1 MWCDFT
7 ILANTLKYLTILD
20 KTWKRSA
27 RFDRYACDVTWRR
40 LVSPLA
46 GLDSRWATWSTY
58 VSSDASPRAQNMTMM
73 HILLK
78 IKEHLF
84 HKERIFLQPLSVCL
98 IVCWSWQN
106 IIKKCLFLLLRIFYA
121 ICIVLVDS
129 IMKVR
134 ATEMCVKR
142 KDQPSDVSM
151 VACGPVCVP
160 AFSPVCVC
168 VSEKQPR
175 KQNQGRQYF
184 SVNQTGHSMAVA
196 SFPFLHLS
204 RSPCPIIIE

>member
-46 GLDSRWATWSTY
+46 GLDSRCAAWSTY

-84 HKERIFLQPLSVCL
+84 HKGAHFFATSVSLLDCLVAVGLAKIWERNYFFYCWGFFMSSVLCL
-98 IVCWSWQN
+98 WTASWKSEQQKCALAEKTTFGRKHGRLWPRVCP
-106 IIKKCLFLLLRIFYA
+106 CL
-121 ICIVLVDS
+121 
-129 IMKVR
+129 
-134 ATEMCVKR
+134 
-142 KDQPSDVSM
+142 
-151 VACGPVCVP
+151 
-160 AFSPVCVC
+160 
-168 VSEKQPR
+168 
-175 KQNQGRQYF
+175 
-184 SVNQTGHSMAVA
+184 
-196 SFPFLHLS
+196 
-204 RSPCPIIIE
+204 

>member
-1 MWCDFT
+1 
-7 ILANTLKYLTILD
+7 
-20 KTWKRSA
+20 
-27 RFDRYACDVTWRR
+27 
-40 LVSPLA
+40 
-46 GLDSRWATWSTY
+46 
-58 VSSDASPRAQNMTMM
+58 MTMM

-84 HKERIFLQPLSVCL
+84 HMGAHFFASSVSLLDCL
-98 IVCWSWQN
+98 VAAGLAKISE
-106 IIKKCLFLLLRIFYA
+106 KTCLFLLLRIFYVF
-121 ICIVLVDS
+121 CIVLVDC

-134 ATEMCVKR
+134 AKEMCVSR

-160 AFSPVCVC
+160 AFSPVC

-204 RSPCPIIIE
+204 RSPCPIVIE

>member
-1 MWCDFT
+1 
-7 ILANTLKYLTILD
+7 
-20 KTWKRSA
+20 
-27 RFDRYACDVTWRR
+27 
-40 LVSPLA
+40 
-46 GLDSRWATWSTY
+46 
-58 VSSDASPRAQNMTMM
+58 MTMM

-78 IKEHLF
+78 TKEHLF
-84 HKERIFLQPLSVCL
+84 HMAAYFFATSVSLLDCL
-98 IVCWSWQN
+98 VAAGLAKISEKN
-106 IIKKCLFLLLRIFYA
+106 CLFLLLRIFYVF
-121 ICIVLVDS
+121 CIVLVDS

-134 ATEMCVKR
+134 AAEMCVSR

-160 AFSPVCVC
+160 AFSPVCV
-168 VSEKQPR
+168 SEKQPR

-184 SVNQTGHSMAVA
+184 SVNLTGHSIAVA